1 MQSRILASL
10 VLAAALCQSA
20 PSRAA
25 DPPRPKP
32 KAPVPEAPAPEAPAP
47 EEPKP
52 TKPRKDK
59 ADRLFEKATAA
70 FDEGKLEEAR
80 SMLKSAWKLKQN
92 YEIAGNLGIVE
103 LKLGHARDA
112 AEHLAFALQH
122 FPATGTAKER
132 EGLQKTFRQARGQVA
147 GLKIH
152 VNVDRAEVSI
162 NNQIVGQSPLPGEVF
177 IEAGTVTV
185 KARRDGFEAARQTVE
200 ASKDWVPIEV
210 NLNLVP
216 LTESRG
222 LRRSIV
228 VPIVAGG
235 VGVVGLITG
244 GILLAVGSGK
254 RETAEVLNG
263 QIRGAEKNCVEGS
276 SIYDARC
283 VELKDT
289 ASSSDTLH
297 NAGVGM
303 VVVGVAATLA
313 AGGAYLFWPQPKAKA
328 AVTARAIPVATA
340 NGGGLWI
347 AGAF

>member
-10 VLAAALCQSA
+10 VLAATLCQSA

-25 DPPRPKP
+25 DPPRPKAKP
-32 KAPVPEAPAPEAPAP
+32 PAPEATAPEAPAPEAPGP
-47 EEPKP
+47 D
-52 TKPRKDK
+52 KPRKDK

-70 FDEGKLEEAR
+70 FDEGKLEDAR

-103 LKLGHARDA
+103 LKLGHVRDA
-112 AEHLAFALQH
+112 AEHLAFAIQH
-122 FPATGTAKER
+122 FPATGTEAER
-132 EGLQKTFRQARGQVA
+132 AGLQKTFRQARGQVA
-147 GLKIH
+147 GLNIH
-152 VNVDRAEVSI
+152 VNVDQAEVSL
-162 NNQIVGQSPLPGEVF
+162 NGQPLGQSPLAGEVF
-177 IEAGTVTV
+177 IEPGTVTV
-185 KARRDGFEAARQTVE
+185 KAKRDGFEAARQTVV

-210 NLNLVP
+210 NLNLVS
-216 LTESRG
+216 LTESSG
-222 LRRSIV
+222 PRRSIV
-228 VPIVAGG
+228 APLVMGG
-235 VGVVGLITG
+235 VGVAGLITG
-244 GILLAVGSGK
+244 GILLAVGASK
-254 RETAEVLNG
+254 RQTAEVLNG
-263 QIRGAEKNCVEGS
+263 QIRGAEQNCVEGS

-283 VELKDT
+283 MELQAT

-303 VVVGVAATLA
+303 VVVGVVATLA